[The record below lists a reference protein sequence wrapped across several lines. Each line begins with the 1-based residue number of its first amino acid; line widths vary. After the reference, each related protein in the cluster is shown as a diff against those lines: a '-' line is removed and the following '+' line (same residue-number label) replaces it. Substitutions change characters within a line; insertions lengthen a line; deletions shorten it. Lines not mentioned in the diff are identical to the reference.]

1 MSDRL
6 LQSVKEYKMPKLKN
20 TARISSAV
28 LSHKDVEGPIYFDA
42 VAVKA
47 AYDSMVLTLLDNA
60 LKARGV
66 VLAADTEANAYVVKK
81 AGLPPLGGF
90 YLKPT
95 KVKAPKPDDAE
106 YRAFL
111 EWKAGMFNAKK

>member
-1 MSDRL
+1 
-6 LQSVKEYKMPKLKN
+6 MPMLKK
-20 TARISSAV
+20 TARASSTL

-47 AYDSMVLTLLDNA
+47 AYNTMVLTLLDNA
-60 LKARGV
+60 LKARGI

-90 YLKPT
+90 YLKPA
-95 KVKAPKPDDAE
+95 KVTEQKAPTPNDAE

-111 EWKAGMFNAKK
+111 EWKAAMANAKK